1 MCGRLVEAIS
11 GVPFAD
17 YMREVIFEP
26 LGMDS
31 TSFTLDAETE
41 APQLCTLCAPILH
54 DVIAVGG
61 CEEWSDG
68 CLLRSLADNP
78 KFELS
83 KAPSEM
89 PPGGMMALTMDP
101 ENLPI
106 VERMFDGLE
115 PSPDGPL
122 SSTFLEGEVACEST
136 ERPYYGW

>member
-1 MCGRLVEAIS
+1 MVCDR
-11 GVPFAD
+11 
-17 YMREVIFEP
+17 
-26 LGMDS
+26 
-31 TSFTLDAETE
+31 
-41 APQLCTLCAPILH
+41 
-54 DVIAVGG
+54 
-61 CEEWSDG
+61 
-68 CLLRSLADNP
+68 CLLRSVADNP
-78 KFELS
+78 KFDLS

-136 ERPYYGW
+136 EPLPDLTFPIAV